1 MKYESLET
9 DCNKKA
15 SYFKEKIIESHLGI
29 MVMFNFMIKKKVN
42 YGQQYHQHEHCC
54 SYTYTWL
61 IIIIIIIIIIIK

>member
-15 SYFKEKIIESHLGI
+15 GCFKEKIIESHLGI

-42 YGQQYHQHEHCC
+42 YDQQYHQHEHCC

-61 IIIIIIIIIIIK
+61 IMAFVSDVLEH